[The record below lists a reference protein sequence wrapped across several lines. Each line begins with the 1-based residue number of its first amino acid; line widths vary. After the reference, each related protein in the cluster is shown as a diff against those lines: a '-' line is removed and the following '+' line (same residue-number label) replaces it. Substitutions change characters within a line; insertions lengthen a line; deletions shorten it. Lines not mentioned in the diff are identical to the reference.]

1 MVNTKK
7 AKVCILAAGTG
18 SRSKIID
25 GLHKALLPVGNQSIL
40 SHLIGLFPPDTRFV
54 VALGHKSHQIKSYLD
69 SVYSDLDI
77 EYVQIDNYQGKGSG
91 PGHSLMCCEEKLQQP
106 FIFMPVDN
114 YLVEPVPLDFD
125 TNWIGV
131 SEINPKESKMYCL
144 VSGEEE
150 LESFHY
156 GTGTKIFNGISG
168 ICDYNQFWKS
178 LSRDVLLNGEH
189 QVINGFSDLDCVK
202 ILRYKNFFDVGNLKS
217 YRGTLAKFPND
228 LVLEKTEECLFIDNG
243 KVVKYFSDSAKCKN
257 RILRIQHLDDTIP
270 SITEINENM
279 YCYDYAEGEVLS
291 MINSITDLRAFL
303 DFYKIHFMGPR
314 NNKTE
319 LFLRDCKKMYMNK
332 SYQRASFYED
342 TKIDKIEYIN
352 GIRVKPI
359 KEILDQ
365 IKWDE
370 IFEKAIPSRFHGD
383 FQPENIIRN
392 EDFILIDW
400 RESFG
405 DSITTGDI
413 YYDLGKLYHGLVIN
427 GKLMLDSH
435 YKMRYINKE
444 AELSFLLKSNLVNL
458 LFELKRFC
466 CENNLCW
473 KNVLLVGVLNYI
485 NIAPFYA
492 NDKNKNYSEF
502 IFLLGKLLLSKHLFY
517 GEDEILI

>member
-1 MVNTKK
+1 
-7 AKVCILAAGTG
+7 
-18 SRSKIID
+18 
-25 GLHKALLPVGNQSIL
+25 
-40 SHLIGLFPPDTRFV
+40 
-54 VALGHKSHQIKSYLD
+54 
-69 SVYSDLDI
+69 
-77 EYVQIDNYQGKGSG
+77 
-91 PGHSLMCCEEKLQQP
+91 
-106 FIFMPVDN
+106 
-114 YLVEPVPLDFD
+114 
-125 TNWIGV
+125 
-131 SEINPKESKMYCL
+131 
-144 VSGEEE
+144 
-150 LESFHY
+150 
-156 GTGTKIFNGISG
+156 
-168 ICDYNQFWKS
+168 
-178 LSRDVLLNGEH
+178 
-189 QVINGFSDLDCVK
+189 
-202 ILRYKNFFDVGNLKS
+202 
-217 YRGTLAKFPND
+217 
-228 LVLEKTEECLFIDNG
+228 
-243 KVVKYFSDSAKCKN
+243 
-257 RILRIQHLDDTIP
+257 
-270 SITEINENM
+270 
-279 YCYDYAEGEVLS
+279 
-291 MINSITDLRAFL
+291 
-303 DFYKIHFMGPR
+303 
-314 NNKTE
+314 
-319 LFLRDCKKMYMNK
+319 MNK